1 MSTYAI
7 ESNLTFAPPEIS
19 PSDRLSFT
27 LFLGV
32 IFHAALILGV
42 SFTMTERRPA
52 PQLLEVTLAQYKT
65 EVSPEDADF
74 LAQANQEGSGSI
86 EKEAILST
94 TQEANFSDND
104 LNEIQPIEQAIAR
117 DKPVQ
122 DTQLVS
128 TLGASKL
135 KTSLFTKQPQETDIR
150 GKDDET
156 RSLLQQNLD
165 IASLEAKLAQQKQI
179 YAKRPRKRHLSSE
192 STKEA
197 RDAAYIEK
205 FRRTIE
211 RIGNLYYPEEAR
223 QKEIYGAIRLMVAID
238 KQGKVIDIKVLK
250 SSGKKILDDAAL
262 RSVKN
267 AAPFDPFPPE
277 IKRDTDILEIVRT
290 WKFEKGS
297 YFSDS

>member
-1 MSTYAI
+1 MSTYAL
-7 ESNLTFAPPEIS
+7 ENTATFALAEVS

-27 LFLGV
+27 LFLGLV
-32 IFHAALILGV
+32 FHAAIILGV
-42 SFTMTERRPA
+42 SFTLSERRPA
-52 PQLLEVTLAQYKT
+52 PQLLEITLAQYKT
-65 EVSPEDADF
+65 DVTPEDADF
-74 LAQANQEGSGSI
+74 LAQANQEGSGSL
-86 EKEAILST
+86 EKEAMLST
-94 TQEANFSDND
+94 TQEADFNESD
-104 LNEIQPIEQAIAR
+104 LNEVQPIEQAIAR
-117 DKPVQ
+117 DKPIK

-128 TLGASKL
+128 TSGASTL
-135 KTSLFTKQPQETDIR
+135 KTSLFTKQPVDTDIQ

-156 RSLLQQNLD
+156 RSLLKQNLD

-211 RIGNLYYPEEAR
+211 RIGNLYYPDEAR
-223 QKEIYGAIRLMVAID
+223 QQAIYGAIRLMVAID
-238 KQGKVIDIKVLK
+238 KQGKLVDIQVLK

-290 WKFEKGS
+290 WKFEKGA